1 MNKKFILLGIIGIII
16 VSFII
21 GGFVYLNKKDVN
33 VLKEKQGIKQEDV
46 NLAENQKTENQ
57 VQNKN
62 TYEETQ
68 EVTPESEKT
77 FTMAEV
83 EKHNSKESC
92 WSVIRGKVY
101 DLTDWINKHPGGAD
115 KILNICGKDGTEIFE
130 KVHGGKEKPENA
142 LKNFEIGV
150 LSNY

>member
-1 MNKKFILLGIIGIII
+1 MKKKFVLLFIII
-16 VSFII
+16 VILII
-21 GGFVYLNKKDVN
+21 AGGFFYLNYLDKKDFN
-33 VLKEKQGIKQEDV
+33 VLERGQKIKQEDA
-46 NLAENQKTENQ
+46 NLLEAP
-57 VQNKN
+57 VQDQN
-62 TYEETQ
+62 TSQETQ
-68 EVTPESEKT
+68 SITSEFKKS

-101 DLTDWINKHPGGAD
+101 DLTNWIDKHPGGPD
-115 KILNICGKDGTEIFE
+115 KILNICGKDGTKIFE

-150 LSNY
+150 LKE